1 MVSHYSLNGTNEMY
15 SFRARFVQLAGPNNL
30 HRFVKLCGEYTRCV
44 TREAELREAGE
55 VLSMQEYIPLRRN
68 NSAVL
73 LCLALNEYIL
83 GIDLPQDIYENPVFM
98 KAYWAACD
106 HVCWA
111 NVSFWTQKKL
121 AMMLTYTPP
130 QDVYSYNMEQSKGH
144 TGNNVVTVLMNDRQ
158 IGLQEACDYV
168 GVHCR
173 ELMNS
178 YLSAR
183 DELRATVGGDASL
196 FIEAAGSWIIGNL
209 EYVLKTPQA

>member
-111 NVSFWTQKKL
+111 NVSF
-121 AMMLTYTPP
+121 
-130 QDVYSYNMEQSKGH
+130 
-144 TGNNVVTVLMNDRQ
+144 
-158 IGLQEACDYV
+158 
-168 GVHCR
+168 
-173 ELMNS
+173 
-178 YLSAR
+178 
-183 DELRATVGGDASL
+183 
-196 FIEAAGSWIIGNL
+196 
-209 EYVLKTPQA
+209 